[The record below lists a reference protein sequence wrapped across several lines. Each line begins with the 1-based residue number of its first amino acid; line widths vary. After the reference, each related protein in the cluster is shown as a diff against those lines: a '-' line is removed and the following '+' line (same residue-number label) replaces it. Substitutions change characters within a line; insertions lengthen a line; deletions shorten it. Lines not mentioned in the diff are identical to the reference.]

1 MHDTPRSGANIRE
14 GLADDELRLNDRVR
28 SIVGNG
34 GITEFARKLGLNH
47 ESVRRYV
54 RGATAPPALFLLR
67 VASRCDVDCRWL
79 LTGEREHEAALLRS
93 ASTEALTREIDRRV
107 EAFLE
112 LAQDHLPADVDPQ
125 KRSALVF
132 AIMDRL
138 AQMPWSGDDRRSEP
152 PPNRARAIGRERT
165 DGP

>member
-1 MHDTPRSGANIRE
+1 MPDSPRSGTNTRD
-14 GLADDELRLNDRVR
+14 GLTDDELRLNDRVR

-34 GITEFARKLGLNH
+34 GITEFARKLRLNH

-67 VASRCDVDCRWL
+67 LASQCDVDCRWL
-79 LTGEREHEAALLRS
+79 LTGEREHEAAMLRT

-112 LAQDHLPADVDPQ
+112 LAQDHLPADVEPA

-138 AQMPWSGDDRRSEP
+138 AQMPWSGDDRRTTT
-152 PPNRARAIGRERT
+152 PPNRARSIGRERSE
-165 DGP
+165 GL